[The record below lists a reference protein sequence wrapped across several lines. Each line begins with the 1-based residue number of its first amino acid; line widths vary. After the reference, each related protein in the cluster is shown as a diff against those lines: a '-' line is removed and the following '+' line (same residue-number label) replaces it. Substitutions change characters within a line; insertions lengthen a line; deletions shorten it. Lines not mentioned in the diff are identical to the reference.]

1 MNVNGISSYTAS
13 AVTTDKKASTKA
25 VMTDES
31 GKAKDSTAVI
41 YEPGTDSSAK
51 KVSYADPDLV
61 AKLKQDAEQ
70 RTEQLRSLV
79 EKIILK
85 QSQTFS
91 SIWEALASGTLEFD
105 EETIK
110 QAQEDISED
119 GYWGVDQTSDRIISF
134 AQALAGDD
142 PAMLEKMR
150 AAFEKGYGQATEA
163 WGKELP
169 DLCSKTYDAVMEKF
183 DKLIGTSE
191 EADN

>member
-1 MNVNGISSYTAS
+1 MSVNGISSYTT
-13 AVTTDKKASTKA
+13 AVTTEAKASTKA
-25 VMTDES
+25 MKTEES
-31 GKAKDSTAVI
+31 NKKTDSTAVI
-41 YEPGTDSSAK
+41 YEAATDSSTK
-51 KVSYADPDLV
+51 KTQYANPDLV

-79 EKIILK
+79 EKTILK

-119 GYWGVDQTSDRIISF
+119 GYWGVNQTSDRIISF

-150 AAFEKGYGQATEA
+150 AAFKKGYGQATQA

-169 DLCSKTYDAVMEKF
+169 DLSSRTYDAVMEKF
-183 DKLIGTSE
+183 DKLTGTE
-191 EADN
+191 KTND